1 MEASAFSVY
10 PGSST
15 TVTSEKI
22 ETNQLGSK
30 VGEQLLHELKPFY
43 WFCELLHTKF
53 SALVPHAGHHHP
65 TRFLA
70 LDKFLPRYNY
80 LQVIFFP
87 ALII

>member
-1 MEASAFSVY
+1 MLWQ
-10 PGSST
+10 
-15 TVTSEKI
+15 I

-30 VGEQLLHELKPFY
+30 AGEQLLHALKPLY
-43 WFCELLHTKF
+43 WFSAHLHTKF

-65 TRFLA
+65 TLA

-87 ALII
+87 ALRI